1 MTQSKDSAVDTENEL
16 SLDKELQSRWD
27 AAAYRILG
35 TPYEALSIDALAR
48 SSGQPPM
55 GRWLRGKGGKG
66 SDFVGLS
73 YAEVCAMKGMSRQRL
88 LGLIDIFEATLQM
101 DAEVNFLGS
110 FNAIDD
116 MAKTQ
121 RMRFVEQF
129 GLYHDYPLRLANFDA
144 ATREMFHDEEVITL
158 VDLMDFIDRMADK
171 LMLSGEL
178 RRLQSIFA
186 HGDEIGLT
194 QYFPYRKGHRGFHF
208 AEALAFC
215 FERLS
220 TREREAVLYYYERRG
235 RNRLFSKRVDVP
247 QVLVDR
253 LLPDVMECL
262 LYFGRRQPRLLSR
275 ICDAAELC
283 RELMYLDRPETENLV
298 QWCVQLVLGICC
310 EDFHEVDEDLKRLNT
325 QQDEHLVAEVASM
338 MAQVGR

>member
-1 MTQSKDSAVDTENEL
+1 
-16 SLDKELQSRWD
+16 
-27 AAAYRILG
+27 
-35 TPYEALSIDALAR
+35 
-48 SSGQPPM
+48 
-55 GRWLRGKGGKG
+55 
-66 SDFVGLS
+66 
-73 YAEVCAMKGMSRQRL
+73 
-88 LGLIDIFEATLQM
+88 M

-144 ATREMFHDEEVITL
+144 ATREMFHDEEVVTL